1 MKSPGYVSQVS
12 NTDMQR
18 AGLLII
24 LLFVLGV
31 LGYWGHQRVPW
42 IDVAASIHS
51 QRGSVDCG
59 HISQPDAN
67 AAQAAID
74 CAMSARKSGRP
85 FLVVFSVHGIDERV
99 SNAVI
104 GDSRGNGIE
113 LFYATGMVNG
123 ANTLLKHRCDSPVN
137 LQVDPPT
144 TYHIPR
150 LHCAPWPSTALVK
163 DRLLW

>member
-1 MKSPGYVSQVS
+1 
-12 NTDMQR
+12 MQR

-24 LLFVLGV
+24 LLVVFGV
-31 LGYWGHQRVPW
+31 LGYWCYQRIPW

-59 HISQPDAN
+59 HIMEPDAK

-74 CAMSARKSGRP
+74 CAMSARENGRP
-85 FLVVFSVHGIDERV
+85 FVVVFSVHGIDERV
-99 SNAVI
+99 SNAVV
-104 GDSRGNGIE
+104 GDSKRDGIE
-113 LFYATGMVNG
+113 LFYATGMVND
-123 ANTLLKHRCDSPVN
+123 ANTLLKHRCDAPVQ

-150 LHCAPWPSTALVK
+150 LHCAPWPATDLAK